1 MDAESDVVAGIAQLG
16 IRAEISRATAP
27 PVAGVTQRIILTTP
41 AGADGHHESV
51 GFDDIAVW
59 HLNLHRARYQHR
71 ALGNDAYASA
81 GHGLSARITTRFS
94 SRDPRRSRPVSS
106 NHRVREV
113 NTGPKGTHWE
123 AITLAF
129 RPVNRKRSRERWMS
143 AKAD

>member
-1 MDAESDVVAGIAQLG
+1 MDAESDVTAAIAQLG
-16 IRAEISRATAP
+16 IRADISRAPAP

-59 HLNLHRARYQHR
+59 HLDLHRARYQHG
-71 ALGNDAYASA
+71 AFGNNAYASA
-81 GHGLSARITTRFS
+81 GHGLSARITISFS

-106 NHRVREV
+106 SHRAREAS
-113 NTGPKGTHWE
+113 TGPKGTHWE
-123 AITLAF
+123 AMTLAF
-129 RPVNRKRSRERWMS
+129 RPVNRKRSSERWMS